1 MTGGIMRRL
10 TALWGMVV
18 ALAMASPVLADDG
31 VQLGAT
37 YRGMVQFKTYGSPQL
52 PLPPGDWK
60 LVGLDEVRD
69 STANIRVLNGVLA
82 QVRTGTFSGAVI
94 FTVPDS
100 TSRGGWN
107 RPSSC
112 DRKNILAN
120 FSVPERSSGSYDC
133 LTIQP
138 INVVRATT
146 AGKSIAQLF
155 DYLENNKFKKPIT
168 ALSIAYNVTG
178 SGAFLAA
185 NYLFNPDME
194 KVPPAGIAAWHLDR
208 YKDDPKRAAYVEKM
222 KSWAQQWRPQL
233 ADGLKGKLT
242 AAPAIIASLPQAVP
256 ATKSALGVESP
267 QIGKIYREV
276 LQLDTYGAPQIALPP
291 GDWKLVVLGQSQ
303 SDREN
308 IRLVRGY
315 LIQTKG
321 DILAGNIYFIVPDGA
336 SSLGWGPAD
345 SCKRKEPLAD
355 YSVNRGSSKGYDCA
369 SITAYSMARP
379 KTGTSELMQLHDYL
393 EANKIKKPS
402 TMINVAF
409 GLSNRQ
415 TYVLTEYRF
424 NPEMEGV
431 RAENITAWR
440 SDRYG
445 EDSKRGA
452 YVEKM
457 KVWAQ
462 DWRAKFVAG
471 YESAA
476 ARQALTR

>member
-10 TALWGMVV
+10 MALWGMVV
-18 ALAMASPVLADDG
+18 ALAAASPVLADDG

-37 YRGMVQFKTYGSPQL
+37 YRGILQLKTYGSPQV

-60 LVGLDEVRD
+60 LVALGENRD
-69 STANIRVLNGVLA
+69 RIGNTRMLQGFLI
-82 QVRTGTFSGAVI
+82 QVRTGVLAGRVI
-94 FTVPDS
+94 FDVPDAP
-100 TSRGGWN
+100 SRGGWT
-107 RPSSC
+107 RPAMC
-112 DRKNILAN
+112 DRKNILVN
-120 FSVPERSSGSYDC
+120 FSQPEKAFGSYDC
-133 LTIQP
+133 LTIEP
-138 INVVRATT
+138 VSMVRAAT
-146 AGKSIAQLF
+146 ASQLAGQF
-155 DYLENNKFKKPIT
+155 YDYLDVNKIKRPNT
-168 ALSIAYNVTG
+168 AISTAFNISDGRSYLNV
-178 SGAFLAA
+178 S
-185 NYLFNPDME
+185 YLFNPDLE
-194 KVPPAGIAAWHLDR
+194 KITPVAGSLWHIDR
-208 YKDDPKRAAYVEKM
+208 YKEDPKRAAYVDKI
-222 KSWAQQWRPQL
+222 KTWAQNWRPQL

-242 AAPAIIASLPQAVP
+242 APASIASLPQAAS
-256 ATKSALGVESP
+256 ATKPPLGIESP
-267 QIGKIYREV
+267 QIGKTYRDV

-291 GDWKLVVLGQSQ
+291 GDWKLAVLGQLQ

-321 DILAGNIYFIVPDGA
+321 DTLAGNIYFIVPDGA

-355 YSVNRGSSKGYDCA
+355 YSVDRGSSKGYDCT
-369 SITAYSMARP
+369 SITSYSMARP
-379 KTGTSELMQLHDYL
+379 KTGTSELLQLHDYL
-393 EANKIKKPS
+393 EANKIKKPA

-431 RAENITAWR
+431 RAENIAAWR
-440 SDRYG
+440 SDRYR

-457 KVWAQ
+457 KAWSQ
-462 DWRAKFVAG
+462 EWRIKFVSG
-471 YESAA
+471 YEAAA
-476 ARQALTR
+476 ARQTSVR